1 MARKILVV
9 DDEKL
14 IVKGIK
20 ASLEQDDFTVD
31 AAYDGEEGLSLAEKN
46 QYAAI
51 LLDLMLPKIDGMEL
65 CRRIREFSK
74 VPVVMLTAKGDDMDK
89 ILGFE
94 TGADDYITKPFN
106 IVELKARIKA
116 IIRRAAPKEEPGE
129 KRRRSVGGVEII
141 ASSRRAFIEGK
152 EIHLTSKEYDMLE
165 YLMKNPGKVY
175 SREDLLRELWD
186 GERTADLRVVDVHVR
201 RLREKIEEN
210 PKEPRFII
218 TKWGVGYYFDA

>member
-1 MARKILVV
+1 V